1 MKMNY
6 PQDNL
11 NAICCA
17 GNIFFKNVN
26 WSQCSDIN
34 LKAQCYV
41 IKAEYP
47 CLYCLWDMIIS
58 Q

>member
-1 MKMNY
+1 MNY